1 MSEETMPYFRRMQQI
16 KLGLLPPEAVAKE
29 RKPLKKVSDKRKKEN
44 EEAKERGGDNE
55 MDKFFERNRKKM
67 VGLCQC
73 GCSQKSQKNDDT
85 FYRGCIS
92 HVFPKRIFKSIATN
106 DLNWVERAMFG
117 GCHSVMDDTSMDR
130 WVNFADW
137 EDIKERFHELAPL
150 LTDEERA
157 TKFYTHL
164 EKLIYQ
170 K

>member
-1 MSEETMPYFRRMQQI
+1 MTDTIPYFQRLRLI
-16 KLGLLPPEAVAKE
+16 KQGLLPPEAVAKE

-85 FYRGCIS
+85 FFRGSIS

-106 DLNWVERAMFG
+106 DFNWVERAMFG

-137 EDIKERFHELAPL
+137 EDIKERFHLLAPL

-164 EKLIYQ
+164 EKLIYN

>member
-1 MSEETMPYFRRMQQI
+1 MSDTMPYFRKLQLI
-16 KLGLLPPEAVAKE
+16 KQGLMAKEAVPKPKKAIAK
-29 RKPLKKVSDKRKKEN
+29 KSAKKILEEKEQ
-44 EEAKERGGDNE
+44 KESGTDGE

-67 VGLCQC
+67 VGVCQC

-85 FYRGCIS
+85 FYRGSIS

-150 LTDEERA
+150 LTDDERA